1 MADWD
6 EHEPP
11 SQTGRFHLPHRDG
24 ARVEV
29 GEPVHV
35 GGASPWLCAVKL
47 LGRDEATDAEATQTL
62 FIRSGRGATPEEA
75 RRSALQQLSL
85 VMGSPVGPAPEARIS
100 RKVTDPPPSSAR
112 PRASATAAT
121 IPPVSQTPR
130 QSPIARETGSWLSKL
145 FGKKGA

>member
-6 EHEPP
+6 EQEPP

-35 GGASPWLCAVKL
+35 GGDKPWLCAVKL
-47 LGRDEATDAEATQTL
+47 LGRDEATDVEATQTL
-62 FIRSGRGATPEEA
+62 FIRSGRGGTPEEA
-75 RRSALQQLSL
+75 RRNALQQMSL

-100 RKVTDPPPSSAR
+100 RKVSDPPPSTAR
-112 PRASATAAT
+112 RREAQNAAT
-121 IPPVSQTPR
+121 IPPVGNTPL
-130 QSPIARETGSWLSKL
+130 PRETGSWLSKL